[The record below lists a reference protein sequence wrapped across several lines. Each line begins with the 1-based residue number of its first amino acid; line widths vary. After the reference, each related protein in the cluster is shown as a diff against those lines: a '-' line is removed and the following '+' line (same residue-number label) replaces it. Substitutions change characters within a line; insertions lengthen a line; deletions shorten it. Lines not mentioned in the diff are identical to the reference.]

1 MVILKIGVWGYTGSE
16 AIFAA
21 TLDGIMDVVS
31 QTLNFASRKITPTEK
46 YPMGKIYS
54 FIVWQFV
61 VFGKNSSRNS

>member
-31 QTLNFASRKITPTEK
+31 QTLNFAVGRARACRIDEVRDT
-46 YPMGKIYS
+46 
-54 FIVWQFV
+54 
-61 VFGKNSSRNS
+61 